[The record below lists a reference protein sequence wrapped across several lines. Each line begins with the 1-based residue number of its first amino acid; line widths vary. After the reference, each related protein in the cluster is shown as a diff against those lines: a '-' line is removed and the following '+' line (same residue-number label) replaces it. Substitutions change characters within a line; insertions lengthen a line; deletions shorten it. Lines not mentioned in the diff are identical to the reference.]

1 MFPAVF
7 THFFV
12 TLFSYNI
19 PIEYA
24 NRVIDLFWIFEEKI
38 ILDCLIHILKIQKNK
53 MMEMEL
59 EILHHYIR
67 SDIVLDTILVY
78 GLQKALPF

>member
-1 MFPAVF
+1 MFSAVF
-7 THFFV
+7 PHFFL

-24 NRVIDLFWIFEEKI
+24 NRVLDLFWLYEEKI
-38 ILDCLIHILKIQKNK
+38 ILDCIIHILSLQEEKLMI
-53 MMEMEL
+53 MEIE
-59 EILHHYIR
+59 ELHHYIR
-67 SDIVLDTILVY
+67 GDIVLDTINMY